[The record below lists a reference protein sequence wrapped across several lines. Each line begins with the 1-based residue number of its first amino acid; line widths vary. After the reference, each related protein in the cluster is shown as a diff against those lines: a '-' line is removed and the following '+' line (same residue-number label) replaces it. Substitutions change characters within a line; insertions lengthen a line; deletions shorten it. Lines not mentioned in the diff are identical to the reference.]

1 MQAPTSLG
9 PAFRRLM
16 LAEADLSRLHLGEL
30 HYPTRVIE
38 NFFQKDLVQAAK
50 EAELDLALDLVRC
63 HGDGVTVR
71 GTVSFPARLA
81 LGPVRQTLEKTAP
94 FVWEMV
100 HEAVVCAGFDAT
112 FRLEK
117 VDLKQ
122 PPGSLFAALRF
133 DELGVLRVGDLS
145 LTILGKLPLL
155 KNYLGTEALE
165 EAGLRWLSKHIE
177 HQPTEGDQREF
188 FLGSV
193 APLGESLERRMDFL
207 GYALRWPDVF
217 EHVRAQHSHAGI
229 TVRVDLNEVLISD
242 LARRFVHSRL
252 LKEQTATPAKKKK
265 PPTSAAAKSKIAP
278 AKKSAAKTKPAAKPT
293 PKTKPV
299 PARPTRKK
307 PKGL

>member
-38 NFFQKDLVQAAK
+38 NFFQNDLVQAAK

-165 EAGLRWLSKHIE
+165 EAGMRWLSKHIE

-229 TVRVDLNEVLISD
+229 TVRVDLNEMVISD

-252 LKEQTATPAKKKK
+252 LKEQ
-265 PPTSAAAKSKIAP
+265 AAPAP
-278 AKKSAAKTKPAAKPT
+278 AKIKKPAAKTTPAQAKKPVAKKPAAKAKPA

-299 PARPTRKK
+299 AARPARKK

>member
-9 PAFRRLM
+9 PALRRLM
-16 LAEADLSRLHLGEL
+16 LAEADLSHLHLGEL
-30 HYPTRVIE
+30 HYPTHVIE

-100 HEAVVCAGFDAT
+100 HEAVVCAGFDVT

-165 EAGLRWLSKHIE
+165 EAGMRWLSKHIQ

-193 APLGESLERRMDFL
+193 APLRASLERRMDFL

-217 EHVRAQHSHAGI
+217 EHVRAQHSHHGI
-229 TVRVDLNEVLISD
+229 TVRVDLNELVISE
-242 LARRFVHSRL
+242 LARRFVHSKL
-252 LKEQTATPAKKKK
+252 LKEQVAPAPAKIKKPAAKITPAKAKK
-265 PPTSAAAKSKIAP
+265 PA
-278 AKKSAAKTKPAAKPT
+278 AKKSAAKAKPA

-299 PARPTRKK
+299 AARPARKK